1 MLITKTKEAISQVSV
16 WCADSSLP
24 ENEKNL
30 AEIRQ
35 WWASLEGKSI
45 IWEVFSETIDATN
58 SAFAEVIAI
67 ESPILQDVV
76 LLWRKQG
83 LENWNTIPVQHL
95 VLDYS
100 LQRLDIIPSIQDW
113 FGSKYRAKVLN

>member
-1 MLITKTKEAISQVSV
+1 MLITKNKEAISQVAV

-30 AEIRQ
+30 AEIRH
-35 WWASLEGKSI
+35 WWASLDGKSI

-67 ESPILQDVV
+67 ESPILQDFV

-83 LENWNTIPVQHL
+83 LENWNSIPVQHL

-100 LQRLDIIPSIQDW
+100 LQRLDIIPSLRDW
-113 FGSKYRAKVLN
+113 CGSKYRAKVLN